1 MTSRAR
7 PRVDWVEW
15 SWRAGGPSHVIRPI
29 YISPDKSTVD
39 GKRTMLVEV
48 ESEESESDGS
58 IDSRAAVVRRSVL

>member
-1 MTSRAR
+1 M
-7 PRVDWVEW
+7 DWVER
-15 SWRAGGPSHVIRPI
+15 SWRAGGPSHVIFSHLKL